1 MNIVVGYVQSDGD
14 LARQAE
20 TVRALVSLG
29 CQTVRVEAALSP
41 DKAFKPVLDAVC
53 DFLGAGDQLVV
64 PDVTHLGSSPS
75 SVEAFVA
82 RLEGRGARLRMLDPP
97 TSDGCVRRVGPLLPM
112 SVEGIVAPSAG
123 GRTVDAGTVRALSA
137 HGFGPSQ
144 IARRLGVSRMT
155 VWRKLAAVEA
165 PAVR

>member
-20 TVRALVSLG
+20 MVRALVALG
-29 CQTVRVEAALSP
+29 CQTVRIEAAHAP
-41 DKAFKPVLDAVC
+41 DRAFKPVLDAVC
-53 DFLGAGDQLVV
+53 DFLGAGDQLLV

-75 SVEAFVA
+75 SAEAFVD

-97 TSDGCVRRVGPLLPM
+97 TSDGRVRPVGPLLAMP
-112 SVEGIVAPSAG
+112 VEGVVAPSAG
-123 GRTVDAGTVRALSA
+123 GRGVDAGTVRALSA
-137 HGFGPSQ
+137 HGFGPTQ

-155 VWRKLAAVEA
+155 VWRKLAAVEVQ
-165 PAVR
+165 AVR